1 MNGGASTCQ
10 GISCNSK
17 LAWTVSPFVFGQ
29 GDLPNSGDLDLSGD
43 SLKRCVSLDGGGK
56 MEEREC
62 GNPSTEY
69 RSACQCDEA
78 PTTGESVEEY
88 SFFKKN

>member
-1 MNGGASTCQ
+1 
-10 GISCNSK
+10 
-17 LAWTVSPFVFGQ
+17 
-29 GDLPNSGDLDLSGD
+29 
-43 SLKRCVSLDGGGK
+43 

-78 PTTGESVEEY
+78 PTTGESIEEY
-88 SFFKKN
+88 SFFEKNKELYPIFWNLQ